1 MPTIGRLESWPGNST
16 AVAYKLYLFGQ
27 TEYMKT
33 SHRILWSSIGLLA
46 AGATYFFLARAK
58 SASQEE
64 LSNHSDQHL
73 HGQSKLREVMHKS
86 KEAVA

>member
-1 MPTIGRLESWPGNST
+1 MDDSSLGRAIPPPWRIN
-16 AVAYKLYLFGQ
+16 LFGQ